1 MLRVALTGGLG
12 SGKSTV
18 AGFFR
23 DLGARVME
31 ADTVARDLM
40 QPGQAVYRAV
50 VDAFGEGVVQAD
62 GTLDRKRLASL
73 AFEHGRIEE
82 LNRIIHPPVIAAALE
97 WMDAVGESDEDA
109 VAIYESAILFE
120 TDRGTIVPGWRRRFD
135 RIVLVTAPE
144 KLRIAR
150 FLERA
155 GNAQLTP
162 LEQQALIA
170 DVHNRL
176 RRQLPDEEKIPLAD
190 YILQNGTSL
199 EEARR
204 RTNAIYAELCDLARM
219 RPPPPATHAPNTF
232 TATASKKHPGESS
245 LPS

>member
-23 DLGARVME
+23 DFGARVME
-31 ADTVARDLM
+31 ADTVARNLM
-40 QPGQAVYRAV
+40 QPGQTVYHAIV
-50 VDAFGEGVVQAD
+50 AAFGEGVVQAN
-62 GTLDRKRLASL
+62 GMLDRKRLATL
-73 AFEHGRIEE
+73 AFEHGGLEE

-97 WMDAVGESDEDA
+97 WMDAVGESDENA

-144 KLRIAR
+144 NIRIAR
-150 FLERA
+150 FLKRGGE
-155 GNAQLTP
+155 AQLTP
-162 LEQQALIA
+162 LEQQALMA

-176 RRQLPDEEKIPLAD
+176 RQQLADEEKIPLAD
-190 YILQNGTSL
+190 YILQNDTSF

-204 RTNAIYAELCDLARM
+204 RTDAIYAELRDLARK
-219 RPPPPATHAPNTF
+219 RPPPPATHVPDIF
-232 TATASKKHPGESS
+232 TSNR
-245 LPS
+245 